1 MRKLTRRQIFNSLVF
16 PIMTTVWALYK
27 YLIESFFFGFAIE
40 PIDFVYFAAIG
51 IGGVLC
57 AVLTITVGIETGQYF
72 LPRLL
77 ILLSTVFV
85 TAMAGEFL
93 GFDYRIDLIITLVS
107 LVFSA
112 LFFKRCTR
120 FSEWIII
127 FLSNPVLYYFAAMI
141 VQLKDYQE
149 AMESGGI
156 F

>member
-1 MRKLTRRQIFNSLVF
+1 MRKLTRRQIINSLVF
-16 PIMTTVWALYK
+16 PIMTTIWGVYHFLTSHIFW
-27 YLIESFFFGFAIE
+27 GFALD
-40 PIDFVYFAAIG
+40 PVDFVYFAAIG
-51 IGGVLC
+51 IGGILC
-57 AVLTITVGIETGQYF
+57 GILTIAVGIETGQYF

-85 TAMAGEFL
+85 SAMAVQFL
-93 GFDYRIDLIITLVS
+93 GVDYLADVVITLVS

-127 FLSNPVLYYFAAMI
+127 FFSNPVLYGFAVKI
-141 VQLKDYQE
+141 YWLRFYQE
-149 AMESGGI
+149 TAESSGI

>member
-16 PIMTTVWALYK
+16 PIMTTVWALFK
-27 YLIESFFFGFAIE
+27 YLIGSFFWGFAIE

-51 IGGVLC
+51 IGGILC

-93 GFDYRIDLIITLVS
+93 ELDYRINLIITLVS
-107 LVFSA
+107 LVLSA
-112 LFFKRCTR
+112 LYFKRCTR

-127 FLSNPVLYYFAAMI
+127 FLSNPVLYSFAAMI
-141 VQLKDYQE
+141 VQLRLFQDTV
-149 AMESGGI
+149 ESGGI